1 VQVEPLDRLGRI
13 TLTKRRLAARG
24 LDLVPSALEALV
36 DRSGTSIRELEGAVL
51 AVCAHRA
58 SLGTES
64 ESGHVL
70 VERALGHA
78 EPLRAGRP
86 VRLSDIITAVCAETG
101 VETSE
106 LLGVGRHRR
115 VATARGLAA
124 LLARELTTS
133 SFPEIAAALGRS
145 SHSAV
150 HAAVTKYRASVA
162 GREQVD
168 VVGHRIGADALVER
182 TRRSILAFR
191 S

>member
-1 VQVEPLDRLGRI
+1 M
-13 TLTKRRLAARG
+13 
-24 LDLVPSALEALV
+24 
-36 DRSGTSIRELEGAVL
+36 
-51 AVCAHRA
+51 
-58 SLGTES
+58 ES
-64 ESGHVL
+64 ECGHVL

-101 VETSE
+101 VATSE
-106 LLGVGRHRR
+106 LLGVSRHRR

-162 GREQVD
+162 GRKQVD

-191 S
+191 G